1 MKDFDND
8 EDPQEDIEVP
18 LKDVADNAAAIFP

>member
-1 MKDFDND
+1 MKAFDNEGD
-8 EDPQEDIEVP
+8 EIEVP